1 MIDVIAGSARELL
14 PEAAV
19 HEQRDDEQYDGH
31 GDLSTH
37 EHGASPAAPPARRD
51 AVAGFHHGG
60 QIRTRRLNRR
70 HEAEDH
76 RAGHGDDEADRERAA
91 IHLNRERD
99 GKIRRQFDL
108 PEQRHAGVA
117 DAEPR
122 DTARQGEQ
130 QAFGHQLPYEAA
142 AAGADGEAQRHLA
155 CARGRPARQETRD
168 VGTCDEQHRERE
180 RRQHRNQRRVRRI
193 FRHSR
198 LQFGAHREPAIL
210 VDVRIRALQIRGDR
224 CQFRLRR
231 CLRDSGPQ
239 PSLDLEIP
247 GVARLERTGL
257 GIAHET
263 RRHHQRHDEIGSNV
277 LVHAGEFGRGDADH
291 RQLVAVDAHAA
302 AEHRRVGPEFLL
314 PQRSPEHDDGVS
326 PGYLILLAP
335 EAASERRL
343 DAHHGK
349 EVAAGQHAHLQFRCA
364 CWISSEAGSEVR
376 ERGKSLEAFAAVAN
390 VHVIGIGGDERA
402 GAESLDRRR
411 RADREDFARAR
422 DGKRP
427 QQQRV
432 GKAEDRAVGA
442 DADRQREYRASC
454 HSRSSQ
460 TNPHKVCVGSFTGM
474 LRCIRR

>member
-1 MIDVIAGSARELL
+1 MFVDTRGEHAGVVLPRRELKALRNERLGVDRVCHRHPRRHRHGLDASYVPRSFGDLFEELRRLRVGVTQKGRIETHHEQMIDAIPGSVRELL
-14 PEAAV
+14 AEAAV

-31 GDLSTH
+31 GDLSAD
-37 EHGASPAAPPARRD
+37 EHGASPAAPPARPD

-130 QAFGHQLPYEAA
+130 QALRHQLPCEAA

-180 RRQHRNQRRVRRI
+180 RRQHRKQRRVRWI

-198 LQFGAHREPAIL
+198 LQFGAHCEPAIL
-210 VDVRIRALQIRGDR
+210 VRVGIRALQIRGDR

-231 CLRDSGPQ
+231 SLRDSGPQ

-257 GIAHET
+257 GIAHQT
-263 RRHHQRHDEIGSNV
+263 RRHHQRHEEIGSNV
-277 LVHAGEFGRGDADH
+277 LVHAGEFGRRHADH
-291 RQLVAVDAHAA
+291 GQLVAVDAQAA
-302 AEHRRVGPEFLL
+302 AEHRRV
-314 PQRSPEHDDGVS
+314 
-326 PGYLILLAP
+326 
-335 EAASERRL
+335 
-343 DAHHGK
+343 
-349 EVAAGQHAHLQFRCA
+349 
-364 CWISSEAGSEVR
+364 
-376 ERGKSLEAFAAVAN
+376 
-390 VHVIGIGGDERA
+390 
-402 GAESLDRRR
+402 
-411 RADREDFARAR
+411 
-422 DGKRP
+422 
-427 QQQRV
+427 
-432 GKAEDRAVGA
+432 
-442 DADRQREYRASC
+442 
-454 HSRSSQ
+454 
-460 TNPHKVCVGSFTGM
+460 
-474 LRCIRR
+474 